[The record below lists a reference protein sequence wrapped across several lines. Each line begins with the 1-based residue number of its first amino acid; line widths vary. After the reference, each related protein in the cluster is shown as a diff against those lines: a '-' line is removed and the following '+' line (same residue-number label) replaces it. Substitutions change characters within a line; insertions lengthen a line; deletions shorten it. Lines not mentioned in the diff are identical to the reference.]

1 MSDTPETR
9 RLSLNGILEKSD
21 ELWACYLRA
30 ERDATIIWER
40 MSQTERKDWNQ
51 SQGLTGNCLV
61 TDIFAH
67 MMLRRD

>member
-1 MSDTPETR
+1 MSSTTETR
-9 RLSLNGILEKSD
+9 QASLNLVLEDAD

-40 MSQTERKDWNQ
+40 MSEAERKDWNE

-61 TDIFAH
+61 TEMSEH
-67 MMLRRD
+67 MMLQRD